1 MVMIRQLLAIVALFS
16 IATPVLAAPLE
27 RATFTVGLLNPST
40 GPFAALGSDVNA
52 GFQFYLDGHAG
63 MLSGF
68 RVVTKVG
75 DEANSTDAAL
85 AKAHEFIEQEH
96 VNAIVGIVNSAVAY
110 GISDYVDRQKTP
122 LILTVA
128 GADGLTQAKAN
139 RSTFR
144 VSYTGSQDAMPM
156 GDYACKH
163 LKQKTAVVIGLDYAF
178 GWEAVG
184 GFARTYT
191 DAGCRI
197 VQEIY
202 APLGTQD
209 WAPFVARIDK
219 NASVVYAAI
228 AGADSIRF
236 LSAYHDF
243 GLRAPIVGQG
253 ALTDEQILGAEGK
266 NAEGIVTTLHY
277 SAALPNAVNVRFK
290 REYERAT
297 HKLVSQ
303 YVEDGYAAAQVI
315 EAALARI
322 RPGAV
327 TSDAFVA
334 ALRGVRVNAPRG
346 PLRFDARGQAIDNVY
361 VRRVR
366 KTSTGYENALLATYI
381 DVTQFGRYDPKTYL
395 AGEPYAKRKG
405 TWAKP

>member
-1 MVMIRQLLAIVALFS
+1 MMIRRLLVVIALLGLSAPAF
-16 IATPVLAAPLE
+16 AAAPD
-27 RATFTVGLLNPST
+27 RGTFTVGLLNPST

-52 GFQFYLDGHAG
+52 GFQFYLDRHAG
-63 MLSGF
+63 VLSGF
-68 RVVTKVG
+68 RIVTKRG

-85 AKAHEFIEQEH
+85 AKAHEFIEQDH

-110 GISDYVDRQKTP
+110 GISDYVDRAKTP

-139 RSTFR
+139 PSTFR

-156 GDYACKH
+156 GDYACNR
-163 LKQKTAVVIGLDYAF
+163 LKKKTAVVIGLDYAF

-191 DAGCRI
+191 DSGCRI
-197 VQEIY
+197 VQEVY

-219 NASVVYAAI
+219 SASVVYAAI

-243 GLRAPIVGQG
+243 GLTAPIVGHG

-266 NAEGIVTTLHY
+266 NAEGIITTLHY
-277 SAALPNAVNVRFK
+277 SAALPSALNVRFK
-290 REYERAT
+290 RDYESQT
-297 HKLVSQ
+297 HSLVSQ
-303 YVEDGYAAAQVI
+303 YVEDGYAAAQII
-315 EAALARI
+315 ESALAKV
-322 RPGAV
+322 PAGSVKA
-327 TSDAFVA
+327 DAFEA
-334 ALRGVRVNAPRG
+334 ALRGVRVDAPRG

-361 VRRVR
+361 VRQVR
-366 KTSTGYENALLATYI
+366 KTARGFENALLTTYL
-381 DVTQFGRYDPKTYL
+381 DVTQFGHYDPKSYL

>member
-1 MVMIRQLLAIVALFS
+1 MIRRILASIVLLVLTAPA
-16 IATPVLAAPLE
+16 LAAAPE
-27 RATFTVGLLNPST
+27 RGTFTVGLLNPST

-52 GFQFYLDGHAG
+52 GFQFYLDRHQG

-68 RVVTKVG
+68 RIAIKTG

-85 AKAHEFIEQEH
+85 AKAHEFIEQDH

-128 GADGLTQAKAN
+128 GADGLTQSKAN
-139 RSTFR
+139 PSTFR
-144 VSYTGSQDAMPM
+144 ISYTGSQDAMPM
-156 GDYACKH
+156 GDYACKR
-163 LKQKTAVVIGLDYAF
+163 LNKKTAVVVGLDYAF

-191 DAGCRI
+191 DGGCRV

-209 WAPFVARIDK
+209 WAPFVSRIDK

-243 GLRAPIVGQG
+243 GLTAPIVGHG
-253 ALTDEQILGAEGK
+253 ALTDEQILSAEGK

-290 REYERAT
+290 RDYEAAT

-303 YVEDGYAAAQVI
+303 YVEDGYAAAQMI
-315 EAALARI
+315 EAALSKLPA
-322 RPGAV
+322 GTVNTA
-327 TSDAFVA
+327 AFEA
-334 ALRGVRVNAPRG
+334 ALRGARVDAPRG
-346 PLRFDARGQAIDNVY
+346 PLRFDSRGQAIDNVY
-361 VRRVR
+361 VRRVQ
-366 KTSTGYENALLATYI
+366 KTKTGYENALLTTYL
-381 DVTQFGRYDPKTYL
+381 DVTQFGRYDPRAYL
-395 AGEPYAKRKG
+395 AGDSYAKRKG